1 MKENSD
7 EKGLILNLEKVK
19 HLKISKRNEKH
30 VILPNWLSF
39 LDFHIVIELRNS
51 QFFLKGHF
59 KRWRIFSG
67 IVFSSSKVQVNL
79 QIRDKS
85 KQTYR
90 NVIQTSSCC
99 WLLLLID
106 KPRSNSSVPRECCQ
120 NMALIL
126 KRNLEYQKE

>member
-59 KRWRIFSG
+59 KR
-67 IVFSSSKVQVNL
+67 
-79 QIRDKS
+79 
-85 KQTYR
+85 
-90 NVIQTSSCC
+90 
-99 WLLLLID
+99 
-106 KPRSNSSVPRECCQ
+106 
-120 NMALIL
+120 
-126 KRNLEYQKE
+126 